1 MPDRIVHIIPQQK
14 PDRRRVVIYCRVS
27 TKTDAQ
33 LHSLSNQLRFL
44 TDEVYDNP
52 EWEPVNVY
60 IDIKSGANTDGRNDL
75 NRMISDARK
84 HKFDTILIKSCSR
97 FFRNVT
103 EALTILHELQDL
115 GVNIIFDEE
124 NLNSNNGET
133 FWLYVTTYMTV
144 AEAQNIGQSESIKWG
159 IPQRVSDG
167 NSSLFDRKCY
177 GYMNDEYGHLAINPE
192 EEPTVQLIFKLYLDG
207 CSIVKIINEFKTRG
221 IPSPTGKPVWC
232 KHAIEVMLTNT
243 KHLGESPVLK
253 TTTGWKEKKTREKC
267 AVITVAENDHDPTL
281 PATCSSVCSR
291 SGSAAATLRATRT
304 ALAAKKQNTAQK
316 PCWPQRKNQ
325 RPIPEGADHRGSFS
339 VTRV

>member
-1 MPDRIVHIIPQQK
+1 MPDRIVHIISQQK
-14 PDRRRVVIYCRVS
+14 PARKRVVIYCRVS

-33 LHSLSNQLRFL
+33 LHILSNQLQFL

-52 EWEPVNVY
+52 EWELVNVY

-97 FFRNVT
+97 SFRNVT

-124 NLNSNNGET
+124 NLNSDDGNS

-144 AEAQNIGQSESIKWG
+144 AESQNIGQSESIKWG
-159 IPQRVSDG
+159 IQQRVADG

-177 GYMNDEYGHLAINPE
+177 GYMNDEAGRLIINPE
-192 EEPTVQLIFKLYLDG
+192 EEPIVRLIYKLYLDG
-207 CSIVKIINEFKTRG
+207 YSIVKIINELKSRG

-232 KHAIEVMLTNT
+232 KHTIEVMLTNT
-243 KHLGESPVLK
+243 KYLGESPVLK
-253 TTTGWKEKKTREKC
+253 TTTAWHGKKTREKC
-267 AVITVAENDHDPTL
+267 TMITVAESDHDPIITRDMFL
-281 PATCSSVCSR
+281 RVQQERERRSNVVRDENGSR
-291 SGSAAATLRATRT
+291 RKGTKYSAKA
-304 ALAAKKQNTAQK
+304 ALAAKEESKPDPQQN
-316 PCWPQRKNQ
+316 
-325 RPIPEGADHRGSFS
+325 
-339 VTRV
+339 

>member
-159 IPQRVSDG
+159 IQQRVSDG

-207 CSIVKIINEFKTRG
+207 CSIVKIINELKTRG

-232 KHAIEVMLTNT
+232 KHTIEVMLTNT